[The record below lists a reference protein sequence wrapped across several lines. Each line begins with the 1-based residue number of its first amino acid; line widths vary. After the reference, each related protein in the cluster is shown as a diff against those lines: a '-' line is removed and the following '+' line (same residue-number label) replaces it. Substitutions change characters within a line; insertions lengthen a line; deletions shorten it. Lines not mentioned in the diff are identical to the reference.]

1 MSKQQTAVEWY
12 RNTFFKALQEGLITS
27 ESEIFEKAK
36 AMEREQIENA
46 YDCGLFDG
54 GDDVSPKY
62 DIDSQQYFNETY
74 GGDK

>member
-27 ESEIFEKAK
+27 ESEIFEQAK
-36 AMEREQIENA
+36 AMHREQIIKSNR
-46 YDCGLFDG
+46 DG
-54 GDDVSPKY
+54 VDMVVDKKPFVTGE
-62 DIDSQQYFNETY
+62 QYYNEIY